1 MSHGISHNPTVRSIP
16 VWLSWIKFVSWFY
29 YGYSALMINQ
39 WAGVE
44 DISCDIQEIGNQTL
58 ASCIRT
64 GEDVLDKFAIDQVS
78 Q

>member
-1 MSHGISHNPTVRSIP
+1 
-16 VWLSWIKFVSWFY
+16 
-29 YGYSALMINQ
+29 MINQ